1 MRKVRMAHG
10 CKRMYSS
17 LVMAVA
23 TMMVILPPDA
33 LGLDKPRG
41 KAPPKTSSGG
51 RKFESV
57 VYLKSVSDAGDIVV
71 QYKKPADKKL
81 AEISRSLEQGRVLD
95 EVVKGIN
102 EAIALPKD
110 LKVVVDTC
118 DEANAYYDSAARTI
132 TICLEL
138 VSYYTESFS
147 GDDSLSE
154 DEVAENTIQATVFT
168 LFHEMGHALVD
179 VYTLPITGKEED
191 AVDDLAALLG
201 LAVDEEGGLLWSA
214 ILDYSA
220 SAEARDEDEELPFW
234 DEHSLDEQRMY
245 NIACIMYGSDPEGFA
260 GIIEDEW
267 LPEDRAALCPDEYQ
281 QKERSWG
288 TLLAPYLK
296 G

>member
-1 MRKVRMAHG
+1 MFHFSRRV
-10 CKRMYSS
+10 YSR
-17 LVMAVA
+17 LVMAMA
-23 TMMVILPPDA
+23 TMIAILSLDA
-33 LGLDKPRG
+33 EALDKPRG
-41 KAPPKTSSGG
+41 KVPPKTSSGG

-57 VYLKSVSDAGDIVV
+57 VYSKNISDKGDLKVE
-71 QYKKPADKKL
+71 YKKQSDKKL
-81 AEISRSLEQGRVLD
+81 AEISQSLAESQVLD

-118 DEANAYYDSAARTI
+118 DEANAYYDSEKRTI

-147 GDDSLSE
+147 E
-154 DEVAENTIQATVFT
+154 DESQSEEEIAENTIQATVFT

-179 VYTLPITGKEED
+179 VYQLPITGKEED

-220 SAEARDEDEELPFW
+220 SAEARDEDEELAFW
-234 DEHSLDEQRMY
+234 GEHSLDEQRMY
-245 NIACIMYGSDPEGFA
+245 NIACIMYGSDSEAFA
-260 GIIEDEW
+260 EIVEDEW
-267 LPEDRAALCPDEYQ
+267 LPDERAELCPQEYQ

-296 G
+296 D

>member
-1 MRKVRMAHG
+1 
-10 CKRMYSS
+10 
-17 LVMAVA
+17 
-23 TMMVILPPDA
+23 
-33 LGLDKPRG
+33 
-41 KAPPKTSSGG
+41 
-51 RKFESV
+51 
-57 VYLKSVSDAGDIVV
+57 LKSVSDAGDIVV